1 MGPIRWIKTD
11 KSGLDFVKIGR
22 KGHETNN
29 TIREKGRIRKIQN
42 GRITGRDKTIQDG
55 IIICGT
61 G

>member
-1 MGPIRWIKTD
+1 M
-11 KSGLDFVKIGR
+11 KIGR

-55 IIICGT
+55 IEQCRT